1 MMTLFINGNTLNGQL
16 YKKFFEYIINK
27 SDSFSYEILK
37 NYDKLIDED
46 DRKYYNNVKKAEKIF
61 DAHFKYKNKDE
72 RSCFKSEVWLD
83 CNEVKNFLLNKA
95 SVYHWNYPDDI
106 ENLCFYKKG
115 DCIFESVT
123 HEDLFLLRINDAI
136 ELEKLKKIGI
146 EVVDVVK

>member
-1 MMTLFINGNTLNGQL
+1 MTIMINGCQL
-16 YKKFFEYIINK
+16 TDETYRNLFNYIINK

-37 NYDKLIDED
+37 NYDKLIDEY

-72 RSCFKSEVWLD
+72 RSCFKSEVLLD

-115 DCIFESVT
+115 YCIFESVT

-136 ELEKLKKIGI
+136 ELEKLKEIGI
-146 EVVDVVK
+146 SIKC